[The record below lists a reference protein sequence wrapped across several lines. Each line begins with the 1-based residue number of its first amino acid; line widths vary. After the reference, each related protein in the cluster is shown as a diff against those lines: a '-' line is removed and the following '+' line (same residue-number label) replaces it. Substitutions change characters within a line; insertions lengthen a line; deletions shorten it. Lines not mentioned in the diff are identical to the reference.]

1 MNVKFRALFFE
12 KNKRIT
18 VNIIII
24 GLHKSKKKQQ
34 PDNGH
39 VICKLESISGVWVK
53 TFVLSP
59 FSAHQS
65 FLGHLSD
72 SGDLL

>member
-18 VNIIII
+18 VNITII
-24 GLHKSKKKQQ
+24 GLHKSNKKQ

-39 VICKLESISGVWVK
+39 VICKLESISGV
-53 TFVLSP
+53 
-59 FSAHQS
+59 
-65 FLGHLSD
+65 
-72 SGDLL
+72 